1 MGYSDHGQTIHDPG
15 IVFGEVAFG
24 ATSTETRATSW
35 LPLEK
40 TMSDIDKSKIDRK
53 AQGYRSLK
61 TRLGEPEAL
70 FEDMAYFAEAERIE
84 NLSDEELES
93 ELRAKGLD
101 PADVPSLEELL
112 ARVKQ
117 KALTSTAP
125 TGQPPQRVSSSAVA
139 PFPAWS
145 ITLAIPLPFTREPF
159 EDVLAEHSRLLEK
172 YAERLLFLT
181 RKHATSTEPHIPV
194 VDLTGVIVGRR
205 DGEEDDVRVDLRGDA
220 AYYVASYRG
229 VLRPLLFRPDPSRMP
244 IVVVARNV
252 ISLHMASI
260 QIAANGDPAARHPTL
275 IVEPRELAVEPLD
288 QEHRES
294 GLGPLLVT
302 RWKHPD
308 GEDRYAWVPIP
319 SEPATPDEAVDRV
332 LAQYEGVVR
341 HKLRTFLSTSGAEAR
356 PLVLVMSV
364 PSYGDGVD
372 VSAGPGLDPQFEEW
386 FPTIVRALK
395 DRPAQ
400 GHVPVVVC
408 LGEHAA
414 LRWIAL
420 PGEERTVPPPP
431 LLASLE
437 ESVEAGMPGGGSSQ
451 PSDVDRKPKSRT
463 RSDGEVFEAIMRMT
477 CFDEIDEVL
486 GAMSDDKLDRAIAGE
501 GFDPTAERSH
511 GPGLRDRVVRA
522 IANRRLREHPPEG
535 V

>member
-1 MGYSDHGQTIHDPG
+1 
-15 IVFGEVAFG
+15 
-24 ATSTETRATSW
+24 
-35 LPLEK
+35 
-40 TMSDIDKSKIDRK
+40 MSDTNKSNVDWK
-53 AQGYRSLK
+53 AQEYRFLK
-61 TRLGEPEAL
+61 TLLVEPEAL
-70 FEDMAYFAEAERIE
+70 FEEMADFAEVERIE
-84 NLSDEELES
+84 NLSDAELDR
-93 ELRAKGLD
+93 ELRAKGID

-117 KALTSTAP
+117 KALALTAP
-125 TGQPPQRVSSSAVA
+125 AGEPSQRVSSSAVA
-139 PFPAWS
+139 SFPAWS
-145 ITLAIPLPFTREPF
+145 ITLASPLPFPREPF

-181 RKHATSTEPHIPV
+181 RERATSTEPHIPV

-220 AYYVASYRG
+220 AYNVASYRG
-229 VLRPLLFRPDPSRMP
+229 VLRPLLFRPDPPRMP

-252 ISLHMASI
+252 MHMASI
-260 QIAANGDPAARHPTL
+260 QMAANGDPAARHPTL

-319 SEPATPDEAVDRV
+319 SGPATPDEAVDRV
-332 LAQYEGVVR
+332 LAQYEGVVQ
-341 HKLRTFLSTSGAEAR
+341 HKLRTFLSTSGADAR
-356 PLVLVMSV
+356 PLILVMSV

-372 VSAGPGLDPQFEEW
+372 VSVGPELDPQFEEW

-395 DRPAQ
+395 DRPAH

-414 LRWIAL
+414 LRWIAS
-420 PGEERTVPPPP
+420 PGEEWTVPPRA
-431 LLASLE
+431 LLAPLE
-437 ESVEAGMPGGGSSQ
+437 KNLEAEMPGVGSSR
-451 PSDVDRKPKSRT
+451 PSDMDRKPKGQK
-463 RSDGEVFEAIMRMT
+463 RSAAEVFEAIMRMT

-486 GAMSDDKLDRAIAGE
+486 GVMSDEELDRAIASE
-501 GFDPTAERSH
+501 GFDPIAERSH

-522 IANRRLREHPPEG
+522 IADRRLAENPPEG